1 MELLMQCDAMFRQFC
16 VKWATMVVLSC
27 LLWWHS
33 CVADGWISVSSKL
46 ADLTKLDPEFRQSC
60 VRQATMVGSVLLR
73 VSGCFAGL
81 LLEISEQVGS
91 RAPAC

>member
-1 MELLMQCDAMFRQFC
+1 MSNDGRLELSAL
-16 VKWATMVVLSC
+16 
-27 LLWWHS
+27 
-33 CVADGWISVSSKL
+33 VAQLRRRWTDLGFVNLTKL

-73 VSGCFAGL
+73 VARCLAGL

>member
-1 MELLMQCDAMFRQFC
+1 MGNDGRLELSAL
-16 VKWATMVVLSC
+16 
-27 LLWWHS
+27 
-33 CVADGWISVSSKL
+33 VAQLRCRWTDLGFVNLTKL